1 MLRTR
6 MFTPGFKLFFG
17 FAAFLLTGAFV
28 FGLSTQLQTEGA
40 TVRQNLDENG
50 IISSFTGPMTLGWK
64 GAVGDHLGYTILV
77 AAGLVAAYLAFVL
90 IAFRDADPEALAE
103 AVQTETVPL
112 TRAPSGANFL
122 PLISAFALAL
132 IAIGWTVN
140 TTIFYAGIALLVATM
155 GTWTVRAWAE
165 RSTGD
170 DEVNFQ
176 IYHRIIDPL
185 RVPLVGLAGIAF
197 VVLGLSRLILAVPSK
212 NASSA
217 VFGVAGVLFFAG
229 VLAVYFLPK
238 ASRTLAAALLV
249 VGALAI
255 LGGGIYG
262 IVEGERPV
270 EHHGPAT
277 GDGHSTE
284 TPAGETPAGETPAPS
299 EHGLAPLG
307 GGAIS

>member
-1 MLRTR
+1 

-17 FAAFLLTGAFV
+17 LAGFFLTGAFV
-28 FGLSTQLQTEGA
+28 LGLSTQLQTEGV
-40 TVRQNLDENG
+40 TVRQNLDKQG
-50 IISSFTGPMTLGWK
+50 IISTFTGPLTVGWK
-64 GAVGDHLGYTILV
+64 GAVGDHLGYTILL
-77 AAGLVAAYLAFVL
+77 AAALVAAFLAFVL

-103 AVQTETVPL
+103 AVQAESVPL

-122 PLISAFALAL
+122 PLISAFALGL
-132 IAIGWTVN
+132 IAIGWTIN
-140 TTIFYAGIALLVATM
+140 TSIFYAGIALLVAVM

-185 RVPLVGLAGIAF
+185 RIPIVGLAAIAF
-197 VVLGLSRLILAVPSK
+197 VVLGLSRLILAVPDK
-212 NASSA
+212 TTSSI

-229 VLAVYFLPK
+229 VIAIYLVPRA
-238 ASRTLAAALLV
+238 ARTLAAVLLV

-270 EHHGPAT
+270 DEHHTEEPAT
-277 GDGHSTE
+277 GE
-284 TPAGETPAGETPAPS
+284 APT
-299 EHGLAPLG
+299 EHGMAPLTV
-307 GGAIS
+307 GATK